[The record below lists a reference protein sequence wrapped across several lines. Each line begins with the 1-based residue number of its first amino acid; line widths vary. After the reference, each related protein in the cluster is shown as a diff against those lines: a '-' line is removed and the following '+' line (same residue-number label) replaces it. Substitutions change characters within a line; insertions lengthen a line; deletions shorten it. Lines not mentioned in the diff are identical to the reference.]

1 MNLYSI
7 FGILIAIV
15 LVNKVVLTVMD
26 FLGVP
31 LDIYNGYLL
40 WFIALILFYG
50 LLPQS
55 TDYFSNSH

>member
-1 MNLYSI
+1 
-7 FGILIAIV
+7 
-15 LVNKVVLTVMD
+15 MD